1 MAFSVLN
8 NIPGLQAQNEL
19 GITQI
24 GLQRTLFRLSSGR
37 RINTGA
43 DDAAGL
49 AIADGL
55 KGQIRALDQAVRNAN
70 DGVSFLQIGDGALAE
85 VTNLLHRAVTLAEEA
100 ATSTTGAT
108 GITAL
113 NAEYLEIQ
121 SEINRI
127 GTDTTYNGTSIFGA
141 ALQVWVGD
149 TSNASTAATID
160 VSISTLSS
168 GAMGLTSAGFT
179 STSEAQAELSNLQ
192 SALQTVAGYRG
203 TLGAGIN
210 RLQSA
215 MSVIASQSQNITAA
229 ESQIRDANMAQEVA
243 NLTKFQ
249 ILSQAGISSLT
260 NANASAQNVLS
271 LFR

>member
-8 NIPGLQAQNEL
+8 NVAGIQAQNEL
-19 GITQI
+19 TITQL
-24 GLQRTLFRLSSGR
+24 GLQRTLFRLSSGK
-37 RINTGA
+37 RINSGA

-55 KGQIRALDQAVRNAN
+55 LGQIRALDQAVRNAN
-70 DGVSFLQIGDGALAE
+70 DGTSYLQIADGGLGE

-100 ATSTTGAT
+100 ATSTVGTNGV
-108 GITAL
+108 TAL

-121 SEINRI
+121 EEIDRI
-127 GTDTTYNGTSIFGA
+127 GQDTTYNGTALFGA
-141 ALQVWVGD
+141 TLSVWVGD
-149 TSNASTAATID
+149 TSNASTASTID
-160 VSISTLSS
+160 VAITGLS
-168 GAMGLTSAGFT
+168 AAGLGMTAAGFT
-179 STSEAQAELSNLQ
+179 SNTEAQTELSNLQ
-192 SALQTVAGYRG
+192 TALNNVAQFRG

-215 MSVIASQSQNITAA
+215 VSVIQSQLLNLTAA

-249 ILSQAGISSLT
+249 ILSQAGISALS
-260 NANASAQNVLS
+260 NANAGAQNVLS